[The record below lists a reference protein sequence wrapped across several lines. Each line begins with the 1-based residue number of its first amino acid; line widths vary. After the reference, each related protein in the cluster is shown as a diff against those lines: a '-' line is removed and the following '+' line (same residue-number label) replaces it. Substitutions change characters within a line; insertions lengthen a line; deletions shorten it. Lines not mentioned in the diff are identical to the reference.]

1 MQSLFIIS
9 FIVLYCRVSAAVL
22 LIINKHSSLC
32 RAPPPH
38 FPCSASLTFL
48 LYSFLLKLTKRRKG
62 HCFSGEQRHKGMGTE
77 KKKMKKEKKT
87 QLHYSTYLSTQRW
100 RSGYACYLSNAKAQF
115 LVLQHGRNRWMSS
128 ASGCQIAIVYGSQIS
143 K

>member
-9 FIVLYCRVSAAVL
+9 FMVLYCRVSAAVL

-32 RAPPPH
+32 RAPPPT
-38 FPCSASLTFL
+38 FSLFCFTYF
-48 LYSFLLKLTKRRKG
+48 LYSFLLTLTKRRKG
-62 HCFSGEQRHKGMGTE
+62 HRFSGEQRHKGIGTE
-77 KKKMKKEKKT
+77 KKRMKKEKKT
-87 QLHYSTYLSTQRW
+87 HLLYSTYLSTQRW
-100 RSGYACYLSNAKAQF
+100 RSGYACYLSNAKLQF

-128 ASGCQIAIVYGSQIS
+128 VSGCQIAIVYGSQIS